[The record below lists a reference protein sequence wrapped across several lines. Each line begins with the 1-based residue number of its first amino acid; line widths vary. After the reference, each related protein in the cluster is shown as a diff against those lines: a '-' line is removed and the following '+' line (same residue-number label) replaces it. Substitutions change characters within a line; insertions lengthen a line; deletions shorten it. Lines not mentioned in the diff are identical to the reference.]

1 MTVIKANITKNPSVN
16 VNLRQG
22 GVISPVKS
30 VNGKTGDVVL
40 DANDVGAIS
49 QDNLQEATNE
59 ILAQAK
65 ESGDFDGPQ
74 GPQGE
79 KGEKGDKGD
88 IGLTG
93 PQGPAGSDANVT
105 AENID
110 LALGYTPADRI
121 ALEEL
126 ARRLNALADSDDVT
140 LDQVSELVAY
150 IKANRELIESVTTN
164 KVNVSDIID
173 NLTTNVSNKPLSA
186 ARGAVL
192 KGLIND
198 LENSKANQTELD
210 ELSDWTHQAVDE
222 IVEFVSKDSNIES
235 AFILLVAIR

>member
-93 PQGPAGSDANVT
+93 PQGPAG
-105 AENID
+105 
-110 LALGYTPADRI
+110 YRP
-121 ALEEL
+121 
-126 ARRLNALADSDDVT
+126 
-140 LDQVSELVAY
+140 
-150 IKANRELIESVTTN
+150 
-164 KVNVSDIID
+164 
-173 NLTTNVSNKPLSA
+173 
-186 ARGAVL
+186 
-192 KGLIND
+192 
-198 LENSKANQTELD
+198 
-210 ELSDWTHQAVDE
+210 
-222 IVEFVSKDSNIES
+222 
-235 AFILLVAIR
+235 